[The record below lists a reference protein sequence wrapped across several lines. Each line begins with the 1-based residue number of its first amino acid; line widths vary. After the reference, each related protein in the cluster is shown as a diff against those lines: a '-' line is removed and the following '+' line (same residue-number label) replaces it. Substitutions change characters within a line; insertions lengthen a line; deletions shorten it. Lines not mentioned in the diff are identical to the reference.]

1 VNGVKFMQMS
11 HQESFINYL
20 KYEKRY
26 SHLTAVAYKKDLDQ
40 FIEFFIKTVGDFNVE
55 GINDKIVRKWIVDLM
70 DSGLSARTVN
80 KKISALKS
88 FYKYLLRLEVVKENN
103 LVNVIVPKVRKKL
116 PQFVEEKQLDHLL
129 DDGFFGNDFE
139 SLRDKLILSLLYG
152 TGIRLSELMHLKDA
166 DVSQAEFLIKVL
178 GKRNKERII
187 PYPRGLN
194 VLIDQY
200 KTERTMLFGSHVSYL
215 LLTSKG
221 NPPYEKLIY
230 RVVLKYLNLVTTIDR
245 KSPHVLRHTFATHL
259 LNRGADLNAVKELL
273 GHSNLSATQIYTHTS
288 LEKIQKVYRQAHPRS

>member
-1 VNGVKFMQMS
+1 MS

-40 FIEFFIKTVGDFNVE
+40 FEEFFVKTIGDFNVE
-55 GINDKIVRKWIVDLM
+55 GINDKVARMWVVEMM
-70 DSGLSARTVN
+70 DKGLSSRTVN

-88 FYKYLLRLEVVKENN
+88 FYKYLLRLEVVQNDN

-116 PQFVEEKQLDHLL
+116 PQFVEEKSLNHLL
-129 DDGFFGNDFE
+129 DDGFFGKDFE
-139 SLRDKLILSLLYG
+139 ALRDKLILSLLYG

-166 DVSQAEFLIKVL
+166 DVYQSEFLIKVL

-187 PYPRGLN
+187 PYPRSLN
-194 VLIDQY
+194 SLIEQY
-200 KTERTMLFGSHVSYL
+200 REERTKLFGTPVCCL
-215 LLTSKG
+215 LLTIKG
-221 NPPYEKLIY
+221 KPVYEKLIY
-230 RVVLKYLNLVTTIDR
+230 RVVSGKLALVTTIDK

-259 LNRGADLNAVKELL
+259 LNRGADLNAVKEML
-273 GHSNLSATQIYTHTS
+273 GHSNLSATQVYTHTS
-288 LEKIQKVYRQAHPRS
+288 MDKIQKVYRQAHPRS

>member
-1 VNGVKFMQMS
+1 MS

-26 SHLTAVAYKKDLDQ
+26 SPLTAVAYKKDLDQ
-40 FIEFFIKTVGDFNVE
+40 FEEFFVKTVGDFNVE
-55 GINDKIVRKWIVDLM
+55 GINDKIARAWVVEMM
-70 DSGLSARTVN
+70 DQGLTARTVN

-116 PQFVEEKQLDHLL
+116 PQFVEEKNLNHLL

-139 SLRDKLILSLLYG
+139 ALRDKLILSLLYG
-152 TGIRLSELMHLKDA
+152 AGIRLAELMHLKDG
-166 DVSQAEFLIKVL
+166 DIYQSEFLIKVL

-187 PYPRGLN
+187 PYPRSLN
-194 VLIDQY
+194 LLIGQY
-200 KTERTMLFGSHVSYL
+200 IAERTRLFGSHSACL

-221 NPPYEKLIY
+221 KPVYEKLIY
-230 RVVLKYLNLVTTIDR
+230 RVVTRNLALVTTIDK

-259 LNRGADLNAVKELL
+259 LNRGADLNAVKEML

-288 LEKIQKVYRQAHPRS
+288 LDKIQKVYRQAHPRS

>member
-1 VNGVKFMQMS
+1 MS

-26 SHLTAVAYKKDLDQ
+26 SHLTAIAYKKDLDQ
-40 FIEFFIKTVGDFNVE
+40 FEEFYIKTVGDFNVE
-55 GINDKIVRKWIVDLM
+55 GINDKIVRNWVVELM
-70 DSGLSARTVN
+70 DNGISARTVN

-88 FYKYLLRLEVVKENN
+88 FYKYLLRLEVIKENN

-116 PQFVEEKQLDHLL
+116 PQFVEEKNLNHLL
-129 DDGFFGNDFE
+129 DDGFFGKDFE
-139 SLRDKLILSLLYG
+139 ALRDKLIISLLYG
-152 TGIRLSELMHLKDA
+152 SGIRLAELMHLKDA
-166 DVSQAEFLIKVL
+166 DVYQSEFLIKVL

-187 PYPRGLN
+187 PYPRSLN
-194 VLIDQY
+194 LLLEQY
-200 KTERTMLFGSHVSYL
+200 KTERTELFGKSVESL
-215 LLTSKG
+215 FLTSKG
-221 NPPYEKLIY
+221 KPVYEKLIY
-230 RVVLKYLNLVTTIDR
+230 RVVFKNLALVTTINQ

-288 LEKIQKVYRQAHPRS
+288 LEKIQNVYRQAHPRS

>member
-1 VNGVKFMQMS
+1 MS

-40 FIEFFIKTVGDFNVE
+40 FEEFFVKTIGDFNVE
-55 GINDKIVRKWIVDLM
+55 GINDKIARMWVVDLM
-70 DSGLSARTVN
+70 DNGISARTVN

-116 PQFVEEKQLDHLL
+116 PQFVEEKSLDHLL

-139 SLRDKLILSLLYG
+139 ALRDKLILSLLYG
-152 TGIRLSELMHLKDA
+152 TGVRLSELMHLKDA
-166 DVSQAEFLIKVL
+166 DIYTTEFLIKVL

-187 PYPRGLN
+187 PYPRSLN
-194 VLIDQY
+194 QLIEQY
-200 KTERTMLFGSHVSYL
+200 KSERTNLFGAPVQCL

-221 NPPYEKLIY
+221 KPIYEKLIY
-230 RVVLKYLNLVTTIDR
+230 RVVCKNLAMVTTIEQ
-245 KSPHVLRHTFATHL
+245 KSPHVLRHTFATHM

-288 LEKIQKVYRQAHPRS
+288 LEKIKKVYRQAHPRS